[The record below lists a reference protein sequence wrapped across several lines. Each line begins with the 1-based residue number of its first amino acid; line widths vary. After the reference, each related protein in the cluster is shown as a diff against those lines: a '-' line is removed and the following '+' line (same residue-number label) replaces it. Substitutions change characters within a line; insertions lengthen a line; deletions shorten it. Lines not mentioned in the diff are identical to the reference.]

1 MYTQIYEFTE
11 VIPSECREYIIEYCN
26 AIYEN
31 YSGFYDNIGL
41 EMDEYTEEDDESF
54 IDNITH
60 IEERILGKNN
70 TIIVIFDDDDI
81 VCGFGLCILDKNLY
95 LYYNCYSEIKYLKT
109 ILNQLEIFIRENYSS
124 TDLEKNNIYC
134 PCEEYDNGIDKKK
147 LMYDYNYHIIPISYH
162 NKFYQKLYAKA
173 LGDTIDHEVYFDIID
188 DEDKIKWVLKNRDTY
203 QFAIMPLDKF
213 KKYISFSDIKLRES
227 YEILRFINDYGDLE
241 RYEAIYCSLVKK
253 IYKLDREMTLTEIVR
268 NNYLLLDVN
277 VNCYDHRENEITKRY
292 GLFNKQQYLLRVVN
306 EFEVKKYN
314 KDELIKIIKKLL
326 LINDLINGKDNK
338 LIIVK
343 KIYDMFSENIWFL
356 LSHDKFLDGVI
367 NKIDEFSKEESLK
380 IIDTMA
386 EQEYIKFL
394 KN

>member
-1 MYTQIYEFTE
+1 
-11 VIPSECREYIIEYCN
+11 
-26 AIYEN
+26 
-31 YSGFYDNIGL
+31 
-41 EMDEYTEEDDESF
+41 
-54 IDNITH
+54 
-60 IEERILGKNN
+60 
-70 TIIVIFDDDDI
+70 
-81 VCGFGLCILDKNLY
+81 
-95 LYYNCYSEIKYLKT
+95 
-109 ILNQLEIFIRENYSS
+109 
-124 TDLEKNNIYC
+124 
-134 PCEEYDNGIDKKK
+134 
-147 LMYDYNYHIIPISYH
+147 
-162 NKFYQKLYAKA
+162 
-173 LGDTIDHEVYFDIID
+173 
-188 DEDKIKWVLKNRDTY
+188 
-203 QFAIMPLDKF
+203 
-213 KKYISFSDIKLRES
+213 
-227 YEILRFINDYGDLE
+227 
-241 RYEAIYCSLVKK
+241 
-253 IYKLDREMTLTEIVR
+253 MTLTEIVR